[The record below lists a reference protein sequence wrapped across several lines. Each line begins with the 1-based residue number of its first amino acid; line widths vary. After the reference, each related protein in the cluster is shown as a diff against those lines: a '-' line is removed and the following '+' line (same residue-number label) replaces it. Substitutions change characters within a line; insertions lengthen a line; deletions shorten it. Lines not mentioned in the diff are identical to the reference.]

1 MKINIRGEKMNITE
15 AMKKYAEEK
24 LQKLNKYIEDSNE
37 ITGTILF
44 KVYGPKQK
52 IEVTIPLKSCTLR
65 VEEEGA
71 DFYAIIDTSIDK
83 LERQIKKN
91 KTRLV
96 NKRNKSKIDFILD
109 FEPEEEN
116 ENKIIK
122 RKQVELKPM
131 DEEEAILQME
141 LLGHDFYMFKNIETN
156 KRFLKPLKELSFR
169 QMEILTDFSVNV
181 LHPDV
186 LALLSETDIPIRI
199 SNTFNKYSAGTII
212 SESVAGS
219 GEFFFAVEKIGT
231 IEKIAEKK
239 QERIKIYRM
248 FSNKKRKSKDEGFAV
263 YLSDCEESRLKAKII
278 SGLTDTEI
286 FASSEGIILTIDK
299 LGLKPVIKALTEQ

>member
-122 RKQVELKPM
+122 RKQVDLKPM

-156 KRFLKPLKELSFR
+156 K
-169 QMEILTDFSVNV
+169 MSVV
-181 LHPDV
+181 
-186 LALLSETDIPIRI
+186 
-199 SNTFNKYSAGTII
+199 Y
-212 SESVAGS
+212 
-219 GEFFFAVEKIGT
+219 
-231 IEKIAEKK
+231 
-239 QERIKIYRM
+239 
-248 FSNKKRKSKDEGFAV
+248 KRKHGDYGV
-263 YLSDCEESRLKAKII
+263 IEE
-278 SGLTDTEI
+278 
-286 FASSEGIILTIDK
+286 
-299 LGLKPVIKALTEQ
+299 

>member
-156 KRFLKPLKELSFR
+156 K
-169 QMEILTDFSVNV
+169 MSVV
-181 LHPDV
+181 
-186 LALLSETDIPIRI
+186 
-199 SNTFNKYSAGTII
+199 Y
-212 SESVAGS
+212 
-219 GEFFFAVEKIGT
+219 
-231 IEKIAEKK
+231 
-239 QERIKIYRM
+239 
-248 FSNKKRKSKDEGFAV
+248 KRKHGDYGV
-263 YLSDCEESRLKAKII
+263 IEE
-278 SGLTDTEI
+278 
-286 FASSEGIILTIDK
+286 
-299 LGLKPVIKALTEQ
+299 